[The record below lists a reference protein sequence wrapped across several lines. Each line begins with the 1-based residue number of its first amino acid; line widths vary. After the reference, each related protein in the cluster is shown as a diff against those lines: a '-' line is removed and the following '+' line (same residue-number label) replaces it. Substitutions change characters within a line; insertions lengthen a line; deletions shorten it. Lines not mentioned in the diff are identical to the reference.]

1 MEASG
6 AEAPS
11 GQTVHRPLAG
21 EGGMQ
26 MRGGDEGGGGLQFP
40 GAAQPD
46 ILRSSM
52 KDDFYRKMLYSS
64 TLDLVL
70 RSLGAAAL
78 LHPFY

>member
-1 MEASG
+1 
-6 AEAPS
+6 
-11 GQTVHRPLAG
+11 
-21 EGGMQ
+21 MQ

-70 RSLGAAAL
+70 RSLGTAAL

>member
-21 EGGMQ
+21 EGGMH
-26 MRGGDEGGGGLQFP
+26 GGDEGGGGLQFP

-70 RSLGAAAL
+70 RSLGTAAL

>member
-1 MEASG
+1 
-6 AEAPS
+6 
-11 GQTVHRPLAG
+11 
-21 EGGMQ
+21 MQ
-26 MRGGDEGGGGLQFP
+26 MHGEEGGGGLQFP

-78 LHPFY
+78 PFY